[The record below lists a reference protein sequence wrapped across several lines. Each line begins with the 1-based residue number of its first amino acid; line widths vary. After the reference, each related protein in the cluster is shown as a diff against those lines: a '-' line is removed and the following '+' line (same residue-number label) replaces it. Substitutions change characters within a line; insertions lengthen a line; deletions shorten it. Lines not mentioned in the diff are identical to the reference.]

1 MGTTFKE
8 AGKNS
13 AAMQDASMSL
23 DLLTIAFEALKPLF
37 QAFEPIISIV
47 NAMFTA
53 FAGAL
58 TAELI
63 PALQPLFT
71 ALIGMIPVFTELG
84 GIVGGFIAAILV
96 PLVGVLTTIIPI
108 FATFLMNLLQSE
120 EFLMLVNVATALFVS
135 GITFLIDNVDMIIF
149 FVANLIYGFTLLI
162 GNLDTLVPF
171 VNNLVVAFGLIFPI
185 INDMVIP
192 AITAFIYMIAIMI
205 DAVTLGMAGAVDYVT
220 ALLSGIPTYVPPYE
234 PGYEPGGTLDPW
246 YPGGPGGPQEFQT
259 GTDLIT
265 KTGYFYGHA
274 GEAVTPATEVGL
286 QTSLLEEIRDLQR
299 EQLLEVKWRTR

>member
-37 QAFEPIISIV
+37 QAFQPIISIV

-71 ALIGMIPVFTELG
+71 ALIGMIPIFTELG
-84 GIVGGFIAAILV
+84 TIVGGFIAAILV

-120 EFLMLVNVATALFVS
+120 EFLALVNLATTAFVL
-135 GITFLIDNVDMIIF
+135 GITFLIDNVDLIILS
-149 FVANLIYGFTLLI
+149 VGALMLAFTFIL
-162 GNLDTLVPF
+162 
-171 VNNLVVAFGLIFPI
+171 PI
-185 INDMVIP
+185 INDLVIP
-192 AITAFIYMIAIMI
+192 AIMAFIMVIAIMV
-205 DAVTLGMAGAVDYVT
+205 DAITLGAAGAVDYVT
-220 ALLSGIPTYVPPYE
+220 ALMGSISGIVMPVGSYE
-234 PGYEPGGTLDPW
+234 PTEPFLT
-246 YPGGPGGPQEFQT
+246 PGIQMQA

-286 QTSLLEEIRDLQR
+286 QTSLLEELILETRLTR
-299 EQLLEVKWRTR
+299 EETRFREAFRRY

>member
-37 QAFEPIISIV
+37 QAFQPIISIV

-71 ALIGMIPVFTELG
+71 ALIGMIPVFAELG

-120 EFLMLVNVATALFVS
+120 EFLALVNLATTAFVL
-135 GITFLIDNVDMIIF
+135 GITFLIDNVELIILS
-149 FVANLIYGFTLLI
+149 VGALMLAFTLIL
-162 GNLDTLVPF
+162 
-171 VNNLVVAFGLIFPI
+171 PI
-185 INDMVIP
+185 INDLVIP
-192 AITAFIYMIAIMI
+192 AIMAFIMVIAIMV
-205 DAVTLGMAGAVDYVT
+205 DAITLGAAGAVDYVT
-220 ALLSGIPTYVPPYE
+220 ALMGSISGIVMPVGSYE
-234 PGYEPGGTLDPW
+234 PTEPFLT
-246 YPGGPGGPQEFQT
+246 PGIQMQA

-299 EQLLEVKWRTR
+299 EQLLEIKWRTR